1 MSFDHPSQ
9 DFISSDV
16 LWLLTGEE
24 LARVRS
30 IMATHRVAL
39 LVDLPPHAKAV
50 VGEII
55 RAAKLRRSTL
65 T

>member
-1 MSFDHPSQ
+1 MSFKPDPN
-9 DFISSDV
+9 FISCDV
-16 LWLLTGEE
+16 IWILTGEE

-30 IMATHRVAL
+30 IMAAHRVAL
-39 LVDLPPHAKAV
+39 LVDLPRHAKAV